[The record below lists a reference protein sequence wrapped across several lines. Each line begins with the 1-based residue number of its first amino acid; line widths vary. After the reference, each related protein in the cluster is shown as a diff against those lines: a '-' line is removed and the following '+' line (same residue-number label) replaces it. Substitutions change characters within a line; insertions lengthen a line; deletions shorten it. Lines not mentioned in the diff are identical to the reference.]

1 MLLPLSLP
9 VSAELAGLCESKY
22 NRHCH
27 NDYPASQ
34 IALCEMPGP
43 NDITTTFATNEL
55 CGKIAVVTGSSS
67 GIGRAIALELARA
80 GADIVVHG
88 RSNRVGAE
96 STKREIEAIGRDATL
111 LLADL
116 GDATALES
124 FVERAW
130 QWRGGVDI
138 WINNA
143 GADVL
148 TGENANLSFD
158 EKLAIL
164 WQVDVLATIRLSRL
178 VGERMKQRE
187 HSKEEAVIVNV
198 GWDQAEHGMAG
209 DSGEMFAA
217 IKGAVMS
224 FSKSLAHSLAPR
236 VRVNCLAPGW
246 IKTSW
251 GDDASAYWQER
262 ARCESLLDRWG
273 TPEDVARVARFLAS
287 PAAGFITGQI
297 IPVNGGF
304 RRIATE

>member
-1 MLLPLSLP
+1 MTRFDGK
-9 VSAELAGLCESKY
+9 V
-22 NRHCH
+22 
-27 NDYPASQ
+27 
-34 IALCEMPGP
+34 AL
-43 NDITTTFATNEL
+43 
-55 CGKIAVVTGSSS
+55 VTGASR

-88 RSNRVGAE
+88 RSNRIGAE
-96 STKREIEAIGRDATL
+96 STKYEIEDIGRDAIT

-116 GDATALES
+116 SDSTSLAH
-124 FVERAW
+124 FVEQAW

-178 VGERMKQRE
+178 VGDRMKQR
-187 HSKEEAVIVNV
+187 SRSNGDAVILNL
-198 GWDQAEHGMAG
+198 GWDQAEHGMGG

-224 FSKSLAHSLAPR
+224 FSKSLAHSLAPT

-251 GDDASAYWQER
+251 GDDAAKYWQER
-262 ARCESLLDRWG
+262 ARRESLLDRWG

-287 PAAGFITGQI
+287 PAASFITGQTV
-297 IPVNGGF
+297 PVNGGF
-304 RRIATE
+304 RRAVAE